1 MISPKL
7 ICAPVDFSEYAKNAV
22 DTAADI
28 AKKYGAEVLLLHVVP
43 FIPDLP
49 SSISLVNETTYEN
62 DLLENA
68 RTKLAEVA
76 SAVEA
81 TGVTAKTAIGM
92 ANEAGDEI
100 LRQVQSNGA
109 DLVVIATH
117 GMTGWRRLAFGS
129 VAKKV
134 VEEATVPVLVLR
146 IKGESEKQEEERAAS
161 A

>member
-7 ICAPVDFSEYAKNAV
+7 ICAPVDFSEYAQDAV

-28 AKKYGAEVLLLHVVP
+28 AKKYGAEVLLLRVVP

-62 DLLENA
+62 ELLENA
-68 RTKLAEVA
+68 RTKLAEIA

-81 TGVTAKTAIGM
+81 AGVSVKTAIGM
-92 ANEAGDEI
+92 ANEAGEEI
-100 LRQVQSNGA
+100 LRQVQSNSV
-109 DLVVIATH
+109 DMVVIDTH